1 MDVLITVVSLQ
12 SLGQTREGDAL
23 KKKKKIHWVFFSL
36 SPNEI
41 QGCGRAC
48 LYVHAYISLLKPFF
62 QR

>member
-23 KKKKKIHWVFFSL
+23 KKKKIHWVFFSL

-41 QGCGRAC
+41 QGCGSAR
-48 LYVHAYISLLKPFF
+48 LYVHAYTSLLKPFF